1 MSLFSLYVR
10 FLAILAIAQMTNG
23 LYLLW
28 GLGVATFWGGVFT
41 AIYAIGELV
50 NREEQDYVNGK

>member
-1 MSLFSLYVR
+1 MTLFAAYVR
-10 FLAILAIAQMTNG
+10 FLAILAILQMTNG

-41 AIYAIGELV
+41 AIFAIAELV
-50 NREEQDYVNGK
+50 HREEINSNGY